1 MKKMFLMFLLCGA
14 TLLNTSAQEK
24 IYKIDEVSVINYG
37 DGRLLYRHWDQDKTP
52 LQGEHRIIDGYR
64 SEYFIANFKD
74 GMYDGLYRY
83 YKNNVLMIESTYK
96 NGNFDGYRKAFYP
109 DGKTLTE
116 ESTFINGK
124 MNGIIKSYYQNG
136 QVKTEVSYKMGV
148 QDGPDRR
155 YSEDGKLL
163 LDTYYKD
170 GLPDGNWVEH
180 ITSNRGDYTCRRS
193 FKNGKMTGE
202 YSRIWASGKPREKG
216 TYKDGKKEGV
226 WTEYRDD
233 GTPSV
238 STTYKADEKTG
249 EEKHYFTNGK
259 VETSRN
265 FLNGKRDGISREY
278 YSSNGKLKSERTYKT
293 NKEEG
298 PYKRFYEDG
307 TLREEGRCENDTE
320 VYRKEYYDNGKLK
333 AVAER
338 PNGSGSWTT
347 LERYDRNGNKQ

>member
-1 MKKMFLMFLLCGA
+1 MKTMFLMFLLCGA
-14 TLLNTSAQEK
+14 TLLNASAQEK

-37 DGRLLYRHWDQDKTP
+37 DGRLLYRHRDQDKTP

-96 NGNFDGYRKAFYP
+96 NGNFDGYRKAYYP
-109 DGKTLTE
+109 DGKTLAQ
-116 ESTFINGK
+116 ESTFIDGK
-124 MNGIIKSYYQNG
+124 MNGIIKSYHRNG
-136 QVKTEVSYKMGV
+136 QVETEVSYKMGV

-155 YSEDGKLL
+155 YS
-163 LDTYYKD
+163 
-170 GLPDGNWVEH
+170 
-180 ITSNRGDYTCRRS
+180 
-193 FKNGKMTGE
+193 
-202 YSRIWASGKPREKG
+202 
-216 TYKDGKKEGV
+216 
-226 WTEYRDD
+226 
-233 GTPSV
+233 
-238 STTYKADEKTG
+238 
-249 EEKHYFTNGK
+249 
-259 VETSRN
+259 
-265 FLNGKRDGISREY
+265 
-278 YSSNGKLKSERTYKT
+278 
-293 NKEEG
+293 
-298 PYKRFYEDG
+298 EDG